1 LLGRDAKEQALKTL
15 AIIPARAGSQGIVG
29 KNLRPF
35 GGVPLMYRALAIGQQ
50 TCDVACIS
58 TNLPH
63 VEGSMIVRRPD
74 ELAQDDTPMLP
85 VVQHALQYFVS
96 RHESPDVVVL
106 LQPTQPLRTKLH
118 VLEALRLLEETGAD
132 SVVSVVQIPAHYS
145 PDYAQKISKTNRL
158 VPWDGLLP
166 GSGPTRRQD
175 ARPAYSRDG
184 TVYVTRR
191 QVIESGSLY
200 GSYCVPLVIPSHESA
215 NLDVEDD
222 WIRAE
227 ALVKNS

>member
-1 LLGRDAKEQALKTL
+1 MRTL
-15 AIIPARAGSQGIVG
+15 ALIPARAGSRGIVG

-35 GGVPLMYRALAIGQQ
+35 AGVPLMYRAMAIGQQ
-50 TCDVACIS
+50 TCSETRIS

-63 VEGSMIVRRPD
+63 VEGPMILRRPD

-85 VVQHALQYFVS
+85 VVQHAVRYFAE
-96 RHESPDVVVL
+96 RHDAPEVVVL

-118 VLEALRLLEETGAD
+118 VLTALRLLEETGAD

-145 PDYAQKISKTNRL
+145 PDYVVDIAGTPERL
-158 VPWDGLLP
+158 CPFTAEWLAPLD
-166 GSGPTRRQD
+166 SMPTRRQD

-184 TVYVTRR
+184 TVYAIKR
-191 QVIESGSLY
+191 QTIESGSLY
-200 GSYCVPLVIPSHESA
+200 GSHCVPLVIPSHESA
-215 NLDVEDD
+215 NLDSEDD

-227 ALVKNS
+227 SLVKR